1 VVIKGRPCK
10 VVDVSTAK
18 TGKHGHA
25 KCTFTGLDVF
35 SGKKFED
42 VIPAHQNVDVPYVRR
57 RDYTL
62 LDIQDDGFVS
72 LLDDSSGDTKD
83 DLKLPDDNEQ
93 LASNIQKMMDDGK
106 TVTCTTLSVRPSSLL
121 IPTSQSSFPSISSC
135 SFPAAVNGRGEDYR
149 CQGRRINSSFTPC
162 CCIPT
167 HTHCSTAHA
176 LVHRRLHLIGP
187 PARLRA
193 AGLLCT
199 GMYLLASTLSSNCS
213 LNVDEWS

>member
-1 VVIKGRPCK
+1 
-10 VVDVSTAK
+10 VSTAK

-121 IPTSQSSFPSISSC
+121 IPTS
-135 SFPAAVNGRGEDYR
+135 
-149 CQGRRINSSFTPC
+149 
-162 CCIPT
+162 
-167 HTHCSTAHA
+167 
-176 LVHRRLHLIGP
+176 
-187 PARLRA
+187 
-193 AGLLCT
+193 
-199 GMYLLASTLSSNCS
+199 
-213 LNVDEWS
+213 